1 MDFLKRTI
9 KKSVKNGISEALGN
23 VVENAVEDAVEKAV
37 APAAQKVVDKTVTP
51 AVNRAADSINQTAAN
66 MGQSIDD
73 VNHAAGQLQG
83 TSSLRTTTGLA
94 GAFAGFQS
102 AMMNMANQAAMN
114 MKVCPKCNTPT
125 TADKK
130 FCPQCGE
137 TLPEETVAQGAVC
150 PSCGR
155 QNSLDTRF
163 CQDCGAKLPITI
175 AEERKAAEKDAAVM
189 LEWEQK
195 LSAFPKWNCG
205 GNQYNLEQYDGDY
218 VFTVG
223 FDGDHE
229 AAKQAVEQYRQTALE
244 NGFKQAGQ
252 YPSEVHLYKMV
263 NGTCYHVDTEH
274 CFEGD
279 LDRPSIGLGTGE
291 PTGGFHYVK
300 PEPKKK
306 GSWKDLFGL

>member
-1 MDFLKRTI
+1 MSFLKRVI
-9 KKSVKNGISEALGN
+9 KDSIRNGISDAIGN
-23 VVENAVEDAVEKAV
+23 AVENAVEKKV
-37 APAAQKVVDKTVTP
+37 APAAQKVVDKAVTP
-51 AVNRAADSINQTAAN
+51 VVNKATESINQAADN
-66 MGQSIDD
+66 MNQTMDS
-73 VNHAAGQLQG
+73 VNQAAGQARG
-83 TSSLRTTTGLA
+83 TSSPQATTGLA

-125 TADKK
+125 MADKK

-137 TLPEETVAQGAVC
+137 ALPEETVAQGAVC
-150 PSCGR
+150 PSCGK

-163 CQDCGAKLPITI
+163 CQDCGAKLPVTI
-175 AEERKAAEKDAAVM
+175 AEEQKAAEQDATVM

-195 LSAFPKWNCG
+195 LSAFPKWSCG
-205 GNQYNLEQYDGDY
+205 GKQYNLEQYDGVY

-252 YPSEVHLYKMV
+252 YPSEEHLYKMV

>member
-1 MDFLKRTI
+1 MGFLKRAI
-9 KKSVKNGISEALGN
+9 QNSIRRGVSEAIG
-23 VVENAVEDAVEKAV
+23 DAVEKAV
-37 APAAQKVVDKTVTP
+37 APATQKVVDKAVTP
-51 AVNRAADSINQTAAN
+51 VVNKATDSINQAADN
-66 MGQSIDD
+66 MNQTMDS
-73 VNHAAGQLQG
+73 VNQAAGQARG
-83 TSSLRTTTGLA
+83 TSSPQVATGLA

-137 TLPEETVAQGAVC
+137 ALPEETVAQGAVC
-150 PSCGR
+150 PSCGK

-175 AEERKAAEKDAAVM
+175 AEEQKAAEQDATVM

-195 LSAFPKWNCG
+195 LSAFPKWSCG
-205 GNQYNLEQYDGDY
+205 GKQYNLEQYDGVY

-252 YPSEVHLYKMV
+252 YPSEEHLYKMV